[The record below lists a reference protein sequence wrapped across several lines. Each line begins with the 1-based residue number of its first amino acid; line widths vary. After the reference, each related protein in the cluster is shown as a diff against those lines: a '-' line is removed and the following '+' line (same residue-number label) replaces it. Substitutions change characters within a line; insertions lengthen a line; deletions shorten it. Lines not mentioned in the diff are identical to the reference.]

1 MADVLVTEAIIR
13 LIAKYCGLELDEV
26 MAYYRSYNVMQYN
39 HSVMLQL

>member
-26 MAYYRSYNVMQYN
+26 MAYYRSYMQYN
-39 HSVMLQL
+39 HSVMSQPG